1 MVGTDRACCIGH
13 AFGGL
18 IGFGLER
25 FGRHD
30 PEEDSVNF
38 SSRLLRPIFTAVFF
52 CRWMV
57 FVSWGVAANGCDVA
71 TRDSCEVAGQSDGSS
86 KRSESFPI

>member
-1 MVGTDRACCIGH
+1 LAMLVRAI
-13 AFGGL
+13 GGL

-38 SSRLLRPIFTAVFF
+38 PRGCSDQIFMATFF
-52 CRWMV
+52 FRWMV

-71 TRDSCEVAGQSDGSS
+71 TRDSCEVEGQSDGFS